1 MYEFSFLDCPLIPI
15 SSLGSITDPNKVR
28 CHLRS
33 GCDYMSCCVY
43 MTEVKRHVRVDLG
56 LDVCNHTLS
65 GSIDN
70 LAVSTDLMD
79 YNWGEFKVFKMDP
92 FENIA
97 LCNFFSYDICGM
109 GINFFFKVL

>member
-1 MYEFSFLDCPLIPI
+1 MYEFPFLDCPLIPI

-70 LAVSTDLMD
+70 LSVSTDLMD
-79 YNWGEFKVFKMDP
+79 YNWGEF
-92 FENIA
+92 
-97 LCNFFSYDICGM
+97 
-109 GINFFFKVL
+109 